1 MKYNKYGA
9 VLKFGFAVAA
19 LLAGNAA
26 NAQLL
31 DKIAA
36 VVGKN
41 RIILQSEIDVQVAN
55 TKQSDPTADETAL
68 KCDIMEQMILQ
79 KMLVEQAERDSLVVS
94 EEEVESAL
102 DNRVRYFISMFGSKE
117 KLEEVSGKTI
127 FQLKED
133 YRDMTRENM
142 MAEKVQVQILQ
153 GVKITPAEVRAFFE
167 TIPADSLPFFP
178 AMVEMGQIVINPPTN
193 PELDLYARTKLEG
206 IRKEIVVDKKDFEI
220 LAGIYSD
227 DPGSRNNGGRYDGIS
242 RKGGGWAAEFVA
254 ATFKL
259 QNGEV
264 SPIVKTQFGYHI
276 IQMIKRRGDEAD
288 VRHILIKPE
297 HTSADFKAAFV
308 KLDSI
313 RSELVAGKLTF
324 QEAVGKYSQDE
335 MSNRTGGMILDPQT
349 NSSLMEVE
357 KLDASIALM
366 VDTMKVGSYSQP
378 QVFDNGRGD
387 RSCRIVYMKNITKPH
402 KANMVDDYAR
412 IQEIALQQKKSKK
425 LQDWVA
431 EKSPTYYVKIEP
443 EYMTCDKLK
452 TYVNSNKK

>member
-102 DNRVRYFISMFGSKE
+102 DNRVRYFIGMFGSKE

-142 MAEKVQVQILQ
+142 MAEKVQGQILQ

-193 PELDLYARTKLEG
+193 PELDLYARNKLEG

-297 HTSADFKAAFV
+297 HTSADYKAAFV

-313 RSELVAGKLTF
+313 RNELVTGKISF

-402 KANMVDDYAR
+402 KANLVDDYAR

>member
-1 MKYNKYGA
+1 MKFSIA
-9 VLKFGFAVAA
+9 IVL
-19 LLAGNAA
+19 LLSGNNA

-41 RIILQSEIDVQVAN
+41 RIILQSEIDVQVASA
-55 TKQSDPTADETAL
+55 KQNDPNADETAL

-79 KMLVEQAERDSLVVS
+79 KMLVEQAERDSLVVG
-94 EEEVESAL
+94 EEEVEAAL
-102 DNRVRYFISMFGSKE
+102 DNRVRYFVGIFGSKE
-117 KLEEVSGKTI
+117 KLEEVSGKTV
-127 FQLKED
+127 FQLKEE

-142 MAEKVQVQILQ
+142 MAERVQSQILQ
-153 GVKITPAEVRAFFE
+153 NVKITPGEVRAFFN

-193 PELDLYARTKLEG
+193 PELDLYARNKLDG
-206 IRKEIVVDKKDFEI
+206 IRKEIVVDKKDFETM
-220 LAGIYSD
+220 AGIYSD

-242 RKGGGWAAEFVA
+242 RKGGGWAPEFVA
-254 ATFKL
+254 AAFKL

-297 HTSADFKAAFV
+297 HTSADYKAAFL
-308 KLDSI
+308 KLDTV
-313 RSELVAGKLTF
+313 RSELIAGKLGF

-335 MSNRTGGMILDPQT
+335 MSNRTGGMIVDPQT
-349 NSSLMEVE
+349 NATLMEID
-357 KLDASIALM
+357 KLDPAIALM

-387 RSCRIVYMKNITKPH
+387 RSCRIVFLKNISKPH
-402 KANMVDDYAR
+402 KANLVDDYAR

-425 LQDWVA
+425 LQDWVT
-431 EKSPTYYVKIEP
+431 EKTPSYYVKVEP
-443 EYMTCDKLK
+443 EYLSCEQLK
-452 TYVNSNKK
+452 KFEKERK

>member
-1 MKYNKYGA
+1 MSINKYGA
-9 VLKFGFAVAA
+9 IMKFSIAIVL
-19 LLAGNAA
+19 LLSGNNA

-41 RIILQSEIDVQVAN
+41 RIILQSEIDVQVASA
-55 TKQSDPTADETAL
+55 KQNDPNADETAL

-79 KMLVEQAERDSLVVS
+79 KMLVEQAERDSLVVG
-94 EEEVESAL
+94 EEEVEAAL
-102 DNRVRYFISMFGSKE
+102 DNRVRYFVGIFGSKE
-117 KLEEVSGKTI
+117 KLEEVSGKTV
-127 FQLKED
+127 FQLKEE

-142 MAEKVQVQILQ
+142 MAERVQSQILQ
-153 GVKITPAEVRAFFE
+153 NVKITPGEVRAFFN

-193 PELDLYARTKLEG
+193 PELDLYARNKLDG
-206 IRKEIVVDKKDFEI
+206 IRKEIVVDKKDFETM
-220 LAGIYSD
+220 AGIYSD

-242 RKGGGWAAEFVA
+242 RKGGGWAPEFVA
-254 ATFKL
+254 AAFKL

-297 HTSADFKAAFV
+297 HTSADYKAAFL
-308 KLDSI
+308 KLDTV
-313 RSELVAGKLTF
+313 RSELIAGKLGF

-335 MSNRTGGMILDPQT
+335 MSNRTGGMIVDPQT
-349 NSSLMEVE
+349 NATLMEID
-357 KLDASIALM
+357 KLDPAIALM

-387 RSCRIVYMKNITKPH
+387 RSCRIVFLKNISKPH
-402 KANMVDDYAR
+402 KANLVDDYAR

-425 LQDWVA
+425 LQDWVT
-431 EKSPTYYVKIEP
+431 EKTPSYYVKVEP
-443 EYMTCDKLK
+443 EYLSCEQLK
-452 TYVNSNKK
+452 KFEKERK

>member
-1 MKYNKYGA
+1 MKFSIA
-9 VLKFGFAVAA
+9 IVL
-19 LLAGNAA
+19 LLSGNNA

-41 RIILQSEIDVQVAN
+41 RIILQSEIDVQVASA
-55 TKQSDPTADETAL
+55 KQNDPNADETAL

-79 KMLVEQAERDSLVVS
+79 KMLVEQAERDSLVVG
-94 EEEVESAL
+94 EEEVEAAL
-102 DNRVRYFISMFGSKE
+102 DNRVRYFVGIFGSKE
-117 KLEEVSGKTI
+117 KLEEVSGKTV
-127 FQLKED
+127 FQLKEE

-142 MAEKVQVQILQ
+142 MAERVQSQILQ
-153 GVKITPAEVRAFFE
+153 NVKITPGEVRAFFN

-193 PELDLYARTKLEG
+193 PELDLYARNKLDG
-206 IRKEIVVDKKDFEI
+206 IRKEIVVDKKDFETM
-220 LAGIYSD
+220 AGIYSD

-242 RKGGGWAAEFVA
+242 RKGGGWAPEFVA
-254 ATFKL
+254 AAFKL

-297 HTSADFKAAFV
+297 HTSADYKAAFL
-308 KLDSI
+308 KLDTV
-313 RSELVAGKLTF
+313 RSELIAGKLGF

-335 MSNRTGGMILDPQT
+335 MSNRTGGMIVDPQT
-349 NSSLMEVE
+349 NATLMEID
-357 KLDASIALM
+357 KLDPAIALM
-366 VDTMKVGSYSQP
+366 IDTMKVGSYSQP

-387 RSCRIVYMKNITKPH
+387 RSCRIVFLKNISKPH
-402 KANMVDDYAR
+402 KANLVDDYAR

-425 LQDWVA
+425 LQDWVT
-431 EKSPTYYVKIEP
+431 EKTPSYYVKVEP
-443 EYMTCDKLK
+443 EYLSCEQLK
-452 TYVNSNKK
+452 KFEKERK